1 MVGRNIKKL
10 TLPTAVMGKVWKILW
25 KKIHDRS
32 VRLKKLVD
40 WAYNFKKNGLKRRYF
55 SEKVFL
61 FENFLFFGKSK
72 LRKKT

>member
-1 MVGRNIKKL
+1 MVGRNIKML

-40 WAYNFKKNGLKRRYF
+40 
-55 SEKVFL
+55 
-61 FENFLFFGKSK
+61 
-72 LRKKT
+72 